1 MRFSLVLAAVGAAL
15 AAFITVMSWLHW
27 SPGNPAV
34 LVANLVVLALLLA
47 FGVVFA
53 TDSTGRT
60 P

>member
-1 MRFSLVLAAVGAAL
+1 MLAAVGAAL

-53 TDSTGRT
+53 TDSTGRA